1 MVLGLLCACSPDQE
15 IDITFDPCSP
25 LTLVPSD
32 GTRQLEQDSMQAA
45 IDHWS
50 RVLPTRIEVGAWPD
64 AGPALPIF
72 FESGDTFY
80 RAVYWDSIGEI
91 SISREKL
98 AADDWALA
106 LAHEMGHA
114 FGLFHVDIEERASV
128 MNVGNLEVVPDDADA
143 AAIRALWP
151 ACNWL
156 LLDAASRQR

>member
-1 MVLGLLCACSPDQE
+1 MRPLAIALCLLCACSADDGV
-15 IDITFDPCSP
+15 DITFDPCSS
-25 LTLVPSD
+25 LTLVPGG
-32 GTRQLEQDSMQAA
+32 GTTQLEQSSMQGA

-50 RVLPTRIEVGAWPD
+50 RVLPTRITVGGWPD
-64 AGPALPIF
+64 DDSPALPVF

-98 AADDWALA
+98 AAADWPLA

-114 FGLFHVDIEERASV
+114 FGLLHIDAEERASV
-128 MNVGNLEVVPDDADA
+128 MNVGNLEVVPNEQDA

-151 ACNWL
+151 AC
-156 LLDAASRQR
+156 R